1 MKLSFRFFCIA
12 YIVVLLATGIGGS
25 LMVSNINASLWD
37 TRVERVNAAVNYA
50 ADSFTAFA
58 DASYNNEL
66 SADQLA
72 DAARQIKNTADSS
85 VSSVEILPVKAVDSQ
100 YAKMTE
106 NVCASTFRSQD
117 NSLLMESV
125 CKLYVGAAEYC
136 LFVYSDFTDIQRQC
150 DQFWHRY
157 GIVVI
162 CVSVVSG
169 LLLFALTK
177 RITGPLNRLA
187 DVADEIALGN
197 YGKKAEVPGSEDEIS
212 ALATSVNSMSSAIE
226 AKIQEIRDELEK
238 RNMFVADFTHEMKTP
253 MTAIMGYAQMLRSYQ
268 LEEKEKDQA
277 AEAIYGEAKRL
288 EKLSLQLLELYVYQN
303 ESVEMES
310 LSLTDIGEQ
319 LNTTIKF
326 LSEKYDVKYSIDFAA
341 ENVSANQVLL
351 LSLLYNLADN
361 AFKAS
366 EPGTSVRIYSTV
378 EKETGATGHDTGAT
392 GHDTGATGNDTG
404 ATENDAGAAK
414 NATATAAASTVQLTV
429 EDEGRGIAEE
439 NIKLLTEPFFRE
451 DKARSRKLGGAG
463 LGLTLCKEIARI
475 HGTELVFE
483 SEKGKGTKVSFS
495 LRKGGAEA

>member
-37 TRVERVNAAVNYA
+37 ARVERVDAAVNYA

-58 DASYNNEL
+58 DASYNNKL
-66 SADQLA
+66 SEAQLA
-72 DAARQIKNTADSS
+72 DAVRQIKGTLDST
-85 VSSVEILPVKAVDSQ
+85 VSSVEILPVKSVDSQ
-100 YAKMTE
+100 YAKLTE
-106 NVCASTFRSQD
+106 NVCASTFTERD
-117 NSLLMESV
+117 NSLLMEAV
-125 CKLYVGAAEYC
+125 CKMNVGASEYC
-136 LFVYSDFTDIQRQC
+136 LFVYSDFTDIQKQC
-150 DQFWHRY
+150 DLFWRRY

-177 RITGPLNRLA
+177 KITGPLNKLA

-197 YGKKAEVPGSEDEIS
+197 YGKQAEIPGSEDEIS
-212 ALATSVNSMSSAIE
+212 ALATSVNSMSAAIE
-226 AKIQEIRDELEK
+226 QKIKEIRDELEK

-268 LEEKEKDQA
+268 LEETEKDQA

-303 ESVEMES
+303 ESVEMETI
-310 LSLTDIGEQ
+310 SLTEIGEQ
-319 LNTTIKF
+319 LNTTIRF
-326 LSEKYDVKYSIDFAA
+326 LSEKYNVSYTIDLGS
-341 ENVSANQVLL
+341 ENVSANRVLL

-378 EKETGATGHDTGAT
+378 ADNGTTATDT
-392 GHDTGATGNDTG
+392 DT
-404 ATENDAGAAK
+404 TEADSGAAE
-414 NATATAAASTVQLTV
+414 TDTDAAAAATIRITV

-463 LGLTLCKEIARI
+463 LGLTLCREIARI
-475 HGTELVFE
+475 HGTELAFE
-483 SEKGKGTKVSFS
+483 SEKGKGTRVSFS
-495 LRKGGAEA
+495 LPKGGAAE

>member
-12 YIVVLLATGIGGS
+12 YIVVLLATGLGGA
-25 LMVSNINASLWD
+25 LMVSNINESLWD
-37 TRVERVNAAVNYA
+37 TRIERVTAAVDYA

-66 SADQLA
+66 SGELLV
-72 DAARQIKNTADSS
+72 DAARQIKNTADSA
-85 VSSVEILPVKAVDSQ
+85 VDSVEILPGKAVDSQ
-100 YAKMTE
+100 YAKLSE
-106 NVCASTFRSQD
+106 NVCASTFSERD

-125 CKLYVGAAEYC
+125 CKMSVGASEYC

-150 DQFWHRY
+150 DQFWRRY

-177 RITGPLNRLA
+177 KVTGPLKRLA

-197 YGKKAEVPGSEDEIS
+197 YGKKAEIPESEDEIS
-212 ALATSVNSMSSAIE
+212 ALATSVNSMSAAIE

-268 LEEKEKDQA
+268 LEEAEKDQA

-310 LSLTDIGEQ
+310 LSLTAIGEQ

-326 LSEKYDVKYSIDFAA
+326 LAEKYDVAYSIDLSS

-366 EPGTSVRIYSTV
+366 EPGTSVRIYSTS
-378 EKETGATGHDTGAT
+378 EA
-392 GHDTGATGNDTG
+392 
-404 ATENDAGAAK
+404 DA
-414 NATATAAASTVQLTV
+414 VRLTV

-475 HGTELVFE
+475 HGTELEFE
-483 SEKGKGTKVSFS
+483 SEKGKGTKVSFA
-495 LRKGGAEA
+495 LPKGGAKE